1 MPLNIRSDE
10 VNQLADKL
18 ASVAHVSKTEAVRLA
33 LVNELERRE
42 RAMTLAERIKPI
54 LDRIASYP
62 DTGLEADKAFYD
74 ELSGD

>member
-10 VNQLADKL
+10 VNRLADKL
-18 ASVAHVSKTEAVRLA
+18 ASVVRVSKTEAVRIA

-42 RAMTLAERIKPI
+42 RPMMLAERIKPI
-54 LDRIASYP
+54 QDRIASYP
-62 DTGLEADKAFYD
+62 ATGLMADKAFYD